1 MTRYKLAK
9 LSRCTPSWVYMFLKE
24 LKNKGLI
31 KDEKTIDYSNI
42 NYKGLF
48 ELWLGIYKRPNFRE
62 YMIRAPFDILKDT
75 KLTYAMTTYFAE
87 NMIQSYLFPLRYDIY
102 IKNEDLDKWHSIL
115 AGKGFYGKGN
125 FRILISD
132 DDAVF
137 YKKGMFRLSIEEDT
151 DFYMVSLPQII
162 VDLLYEGGPA
172 KEAAYMLI
180 EGHYQN
186 V

>member
-9 LSRCTPSWVYMFLKE
+9 LSGCTPSWVYMFLKE

-31 KDEKTIDYSNI
+31 KNDKEIDYTNM

-48 ELWLGIYKRPNFRE
+48 EFWLEIYKRSQFRE
-62 YMIRAPFDILKDT
+62 YMIREPLDILKDT
-75 KLTYAMTTYFAE
+75 KLTYVMTTYFAE
-87 NMIQSYLFPLRYDIY
+87 NMIQSYLFPLRYDVY
-102 IKNEDLDKWHSIL
+102 IKNEDMDKWHSML
-115 AGKGFYGKGN
+115 TGRGFYGKGN

-132 DDAVF
+132 DDYVF
-137 YKKGMFRLSIEEDT
+137 YKKGVFRISIKENT
-151 DFYMVSLPQII
+151 DFYMASLPQVI

-180 EGHYQN
+180 ERHYSN